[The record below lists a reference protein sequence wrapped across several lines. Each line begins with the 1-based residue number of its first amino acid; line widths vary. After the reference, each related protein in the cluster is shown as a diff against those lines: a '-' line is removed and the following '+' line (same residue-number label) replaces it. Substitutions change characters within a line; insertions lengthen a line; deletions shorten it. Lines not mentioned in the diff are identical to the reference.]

1 MKLAC
6 FLKVNLKLTASWRLS
21 KSRYSTKFQ
30 ARFARREKSLVKK
43 VCNYKERSFDFLSF
57 EGVCIDF
64 GGSEPKLRRFKIRRF
79 CDKMRPFCTI
89 VYCNYYL
96 LNPIPNL
103 YHYPNANPEKI
114 NY

>member
-43 VCNYKERSFDFLSF
+43 SAIIKKDLSISCLLKESASILEEASRSYGGLKL
-57 EGVCIDF
+57 GVF
-64 GGSEPKLRRFKIRRF
+64 ATK
-79 CDKMRPFCTI
+79 
-89 VYCNYYL
+89 
-96 LNPIPNL
+96 
-103 YHYPNANPEKI
+103 
-114 NY
+114 